1 MGKMRFRLSFRAYAS
16 FGFALFSSIMVGIMG
31 GIFVSCNGNGGSSDS
46 SGQIYLPVS
55 EPSSGSTGSGTSG
68 SGSSGSGGTVSAQD
82 ILDLSNTGD
91 TDSIVRIFSTP
102 SSEQAPAGTPQTVVL
117 KASDIGLP
125 SGGSATL
132 TITGGTSFSV
142 TAQADADGN
151 VTFQVPAIASG
162 TAITVALSVKNAS
175 GTVLYSGSSQQTVS
189 GDSINISLTLRRQFW
204 TLPDSISVTASP
216 DGLVYDSAQLDNV
229 GTTLTISGLEDAPAD
244 ASISY
249 AWTDEAGISVGSGA
263 TLTRTLSELIGGT
276 SMTATSELTRT
287 YTVTVSYTDEAGDTQ
302 TASGSASVIVGGPVT
317 IPAFTVRITPPA
329 SYDTAISVPP
339 RYALMNDADSFT
351 FEAEPPAG
359 ESFPAGTTF
368 SWTITK
374 AGAGGGS
381 GTASGRSVSK
391 TPAELGV
398 TTAIGTWNVT
408 CTASNSR
415 AAAPVTK
422 TGMMQSKLLAL
433 PDFIIQ
439 LDSVTGYNEDNS
451 SGDNYAFMPS
461 ASGAFNLKTAI
472 TSGTAISGMS
482 YSWSVSD
489 NGSFSHTG
497 DTCTL
502 STSDLTSLDS
512 KTYASPG
519 SWTVT
524 CELSYGS
531 LTPVTKT
538 CTVSAFTLC
547 IPDLKL
553 TDNTSLS
560 VVTAKASSTK
570 FYVWDTGSE
579 TLSYTVE
586 TDDPDGIPI
595 PTGVTYSWTI
605 GDWSEAA
612 GSSSESPTVSSVN
625 TSPLSGPDYL
635 GTARCTI
642 SMDGLGSKSTPPV
655 SLNLLSEGAMPMA
668 EPDVTI
674 SAGSGLTQEASSLV
688 FTMNSDSASLSF
700 TFNEDQPIEEVEY
713 LVSMTRF
720 GGGPSVGSYTKEE
733 LSSIS
738 LSTLCGIILSGM
750 NQFILTITAKST
762 VTDAFSDSPV
772 WEQNITIMR

>member
-1 MGKMRFRLSFRAYAS
+1 MGKPRFRAHAALV
-16 FGFALFSSIMVGIMG
+16 FALFSSIMLLVLPA
-31 GIFVSCNGNGGSSDS
+31 SCNGNGGGSDS
-46 SGQIYLPVS
+46 YGAVYNSPGGEASSGS
-55 EPSSGSTGSGTSG
+55 AGGSTGSSDIG
-68 SGSSGSGGTVSAQD
+68 SGITAQD
-82 ILDLSNTGD
+82 ILNLSNADD
-91 TDSIVRIFSTP
+91 TDSIIRIFS
-102 SSEQAPAGTPQTVVL
+102 APAPEQDNSQTVVL
-117 KASDIGLP
+117 SASDIGLP

-132 TITGGTSFSV
+132 TITGGVPFTA

-151 VTFQVPAIASG
+151 VSFQIPAIVSG
-162 TAITVALSVKNAS
+162 TDITVSLSVRNAS
-175 GTVLYSGSSQQTVS
+175 GTLLYSGSSQQTVS
-189 GDSINISLTLRRQFW
+189 GDSISINLTLRRQFW

-287 YTVTVSYTDEAGDTQ
+287 YTVTVSYTDTEGNSK
-302 TASGSASVIVGGPVT
+302 TASAGASIVIGPPVT

-329 SYDTAISVPP
+329 SYDTAISNTLQ
-339 RYALMNDADSFT
+339 YALVNGTDPFT
-351 FEAEPPAG
+351 FEPELPSG
-359 ESFPAGTTF
+359 TEFPDGTTF

-408 CTASNSR
+408 CTASNTR

-439 LDSVTGYNEDNS
+439 QDSVTGHNAANS
-451 SGDNYAFMPS
+451 SGDTYAFMPS

-502 STSDLTSLDS
+502 ATSDLTSLDS

-538 CTVSAFTLC
+538 CTLSAFTLC

-560 VVTAKASSTK
+560 VVTAKASGIK
-570 FYVWDTGSE
+570 FYVWDAGTD

-595 PTGVTYSWTI
+595 PTGVTYSWSI
-605 GDWSEAA
+605 GDWSKAN
-612 GSSSESPTVSSVN
+612 GSDTETPAVSSVN
-625 TSPLSGPDYL
+625 SSSSSPTSGPDYE
-635 GTARCTI
+635 GTAQCTI

-655 SLNLLSEGAMPMA
+655 SLNLFSKGAMQMT

-674 SAGSGLTQEASSLV
+674 SAGTGLTQEASSLV

-700 TFNEDQPIEEVEY
+700 TFNEEQFIEEVEY
-713 LVSMTRF
+713 LVSMSRS
-720 GGGPSVGSYTKEE
+720 GGGTSRGSYTKEE

-738 LSTLCGIILSGM
+738 LSTLCGSFPSGS
-750 NQFILTITAKST
+750 NSFILKITAKST

-772 WEQNITIMR
+772 WTQNITIMR

>member
-1 MGKMRFRLSFRAYAS
+1 MGNPHFQTYAA
-16 FGFALFSSIMVGIMG
+16 FVFAIFSSII
-31 GIFVSCNGNGGSSDS
+31 IFVSCNGNGGSSDS
-46 SGQIYLPVS
+46 SGPIYLPVS

-125 SGGSATL
+125 DGGSATL

-189 GDSINISLTLRRQFW
+189 GDSISISLTLRRQFW

-287 YTVTVSYTDEAGDTQ
+287 YTVTVSYTDTEGNSK
-302 TASGSASVIVGGPVT
+302 TASAGASVIVGGPVT

-368 SWTITK
+368 SWTISK

-439 LDSVTGYNEDNS
+439 LDSVTGHNADNS
-451 SGDNYAFMPS
+451 SGDNYAFLPG

-502 STSDLTSLDS
+502 ATSDLTSLDS

-560 VVTAKASSTK
+560 VVTAAASSTK
-570 FYVWDTGSE
+570 FYVWDAGTD

-605 GDWSEAA
+605 GDWSEAD

-625 TSPLSGPDYL
+625 SSSSSPLSGPDYV

-642 SMDGLGSKSTPPV
+642 SMDGLGSKSTPSV
-655 SLNLLSEGAMPMA
+655 SLNLLSKGAMPMT

-674 SAGSGLTQEASSLV
+674 SAGSGLTEAASLV
-688 FTMNSDSASLSF
+688 FTMYSDSASLSF

-713 LVSMTRF
+713 LVSMVRV

-738 LSTLCGIILSGM
+738 LSTLCGSFPPGTH
-750 NQFILTITAKST
+750 QHYFILTITAKST
-762 VTDAFSDSPV
+762 VTDAFSDSPA
-772 WEQNITIMR
+772 WTKNITIIK